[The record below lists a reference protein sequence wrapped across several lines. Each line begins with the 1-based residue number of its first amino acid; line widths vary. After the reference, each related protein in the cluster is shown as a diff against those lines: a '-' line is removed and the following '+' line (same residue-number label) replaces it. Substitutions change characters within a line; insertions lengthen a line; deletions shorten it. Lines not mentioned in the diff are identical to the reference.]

1 MARALVELGALIEAA
16 GGEKSTCFGL
26 AGMGDMIVTCTSV
39 HSRNHRA
46 GVAIGQ
52 GAPAAGALGE
62 SHAVVEGYYAARSVT
77 ELAERLGVR
86 MPICECV
93 SDILFCGKDPAAA
106 LTELMLRDRRS
117 EF

>member
-1 MARALVELGALIEAA
+1 
-16 GGEKSTCFGL
+16 
-26 AGMGDMIVTCTSV
+26 MIVTCTSV

>member
-1 MARALVELGALIEAA
+1 M
-16 GGEKSTCFGL
+16 
-26 AGMGDMIVTCTSV
+26 
-39 HSRNHRA
+39 
-46 GVAIGQ
+46 
-52 GAPAAGALGE
+52 
-62 SHAVVEGYYAARSVT
+62 VEGYYAARSVT

>member
-1 MARALVELGALIEAA
+1 M
-16 GGEKSTCFGL
+16 
-26 AGMGDMIVTCTSV
+26 
-39 HSRNHRA
+39 
-46 GVAIGQ
+46 
-52 GAPAAGALGE
+52 
-62 SHAVVEGYYAARSVT
+62 VEGYYAARSVT

-93 SDILFCGKDPAAA
+93 NDILFCGKDPAAA

>member
-1 MARALVELGALIEAA
+1 MKNPLIITIGREYGS
-16 GGEKSTCFGL
+16 GGRE
-26 AGMGDMIVTCTSV
+26 
-39 HSRNHRA
+39 
-46 GVAIGQ
+46 IGK
-52 GAPAAGALGE
+52 A
-62 SHAVVEGYYAARSVT
+62 
-77 ELAERLGVR
+77 LAEKLGVR